1 MPSLAQTFVGVVSF
15 ALIATSASVRLEPR
29 ASCAENYSKCD
40 PKGAD
45 STDSPAIGTDLASL
59 YGDLVNSVQGANS
72 KLRRD
77 FTPARD
83 ELSSLLEARASAN
96 LCCADGTQC
105 RLLQGLSLPF
115 CYDNYTTNYFLP
127 GGSTG
132 QIVSGSY
139 SSGNGQANLIDGDF
153 TLADGTTGNIYGSE
167 DSPSRPDT
175 AALPIPTQYTAS
187 GSNTVLAAT
196 ALGQVATITT
206 TIPGT
211 TVEPSVVPES
221 TIEPSVSGDSTVE
234 PATTKSASTIPG
246 TTVAPQTSTYTTTAA
261 GAQTTGDNSGA
272 ASKSHMSGAAG
283 IGLLF
288 IPLGHRTMASTA
300 AQGLLSRQLK
310 QMQSDKD
317 IPGISCGLLDNNV
330 LEWEVMLMISDDCK
344 YYGGG
349 FFRAHLNFPPE
360 YPHLPPKMTFQ
371 TPIFH
376 PNIYSNGD
384 VCISI
389 LHPPEED
396 KYGYE
401 SASERWSPV
410 QTPETILLSVISM
423 LSSPND
429 ESPANVEAA
438 RMWREDEKGF
448 RRKCRAN
455 VRASLGEE

>member
-1 MPSLAQTFVGVVSF
+1 MLSLTQTFLCAVSF
-15 ALIATSASVRLEPR
+15 ATIATTVKLEPR
-29 ASCAENYSKCD
+29 ANCGDNFSKCE
-40 PKGAD
+40 PKGAS
-45 STDSPAIGTDLASL
+45 STEAPAVGADLSPLYVDLLNSIKGTT
-59 YGDLVNSVQGANS
+59 NS
-72 KLRRD
+72 KRD
-77 FTPARD
+77 YN
-83 ELSSLLEARASAN
+83 EAN
-96 LCCADGTQC
+96 NN
-105 RLLQGLSLPF
+105 
-115 CYDNYTTNYFLP
+115 DNYTTNYFLP

-139 SSGNGQANLIDGDF
+139 SSSSGQANLIQGDY
-153 TLADGTTGNIYGSE
+153 TLADGTKGNIYGSE
-167 DSPSRPDT
+167 DSPSKPDT
-175 AALPIPTQYTAS
+175 ATLAIPTQYTAAGS
-187 GSNTVLAAT
+187 GSAIPAT

-211 TVEPSVVPES
+211 TVEPSTVSPE
-221 TIEPSVSGDSTVE
+221 TIAPSVSGTSTVE
-234 PATTKSASTIPG
+234 PASTRSASVIPG
-246 TTVAPQTSTYTTTAA
+246 TTIQPRTSTYTTTVAVAA
-261 GAQTTGDNSGA
+261 ATGQSAAA
-272 ASKSHMSGAAG
+272 ASKPNMSGAAG
-283 IGLLF
+283 FGLL
-288 IPLGHRTMASTA
+288 LYMQLVHLTMASSA
-300 AQGLLSRQLK
+300 AQGLLGRQLK

-317 IPGISCGLLDNNV
+317 IPGISCGLVDSNM

-349 FFRAHLNFPPE
+349 FFRAYLNFPPE

-371 TPIFH
+371 SPIFH
-376 PNIYSNGD
+376 PNIYPNGE

-401 SASERWSPV
+401 SAAERWSPV

-438 RMWREDEKGF
+438 RMWREDEKEF